1 MSNDWLPYGWHWLD
15 DDDIAAVTKI
25 LRHGHLTQGE
35 TIAEFEQA
43 VAAFCGAKY
52 AIAVANGTAA
62 LHCAAFAAGV
72 GPGDEAITSPITFA
86 ATANCIAYQ
95 GGRPVFADI
104 DPSTRN
110 IALDEIERRIT
121 KNTRAIL
128 PVHFA
133 GRCCDMPAIAAI
145 AQEHDLV
152 VIEDAA
158 HAIGSEYS
166 DHGKIRRVGE
176 CIHSAMVVLSFH
188 PVKHITTGE
197 GGIILTND
205 DALYERLLLCR
216 SHGITKDKK
225 RLQKNEGPWYYEMQ
239 ALGYNY
245 RLTDF
250 QCALGLSQLKKLP
263 GFIERR
269 AEIVRRYNAAF
280 GEIESLI
287 TPHLPASRTAWHLY
301 VLEFDLARLDCDRRR
316 IFEELRERKLGVQVH
331 YIPVHLQPYYRET
344 FGARAG
350 DYPNAERYYERA
362 ISLPLYPRMSDGD
375 VERVMATVIEVVKR
389 HRK

>member
-25 LRHGHLTQGE
+25 LRYGFLTQGE
-35 TIAEFEQA
+35 MVAEFEQA
-43 VAAFCGAKY
+43 VTTYCGAKH
-52 AIAVANGTAA
+52 AVAVANGTAA

-72 GPGDEAITSPITFA
+72 GPGDEAITSPLTFA

-95 GGRPVFADI
+95 RGRPVFADI
-104 DPSTRN
+104 DPATRN
-110 IALDEIERRIT
+110 IDPDEIERRIT

-145 AQEHDLV
+145 AQKHGLV

-158 HAIGSEYS
+158 HAIGSEYL
-166 DHGKIRRVGE
+166 DHDKIRRVGE
-176 CIHSAMVVLSFH
+176 GAHSAMTVFSFH

-197 GGIILTND
+197 GGMILTND

-216 SHGITKDKK
+216 SHGITKDPK

-239 ALGYNY
+239 TLGYNY
-245 RLTDF
+245 RVTDF
-250 QCALGLSQLKKLP
+250 QCALGLSQFKKLP
-263 GFIERR
+263 NFIARR
-269 AEIVRRYNAAF
+269 AEIVRRYNDAF

-287 TPHLPASRTAWHLY
+287 TPQLPVARTAWHLY
-301 VLEFDLARLDCDRRR
+301 VLEFDLAQLDCDRRR

-331 YIPVHLQPYYRET
+331 YIPVHMQPYYRET
-344 FGARAG
+344 FGTRAG

-375 VERVMATVIEVVKR
+375 VERVIATVIDVVKS

>member
-35 TIAEFEQA
+35 TIAEFERA
-43 VAAFCGAKY
+43 VAAFCGAKH
-52 AIAVANGTAA
+52 AVGVANGTAA
-62 LHCAAFAAGV
+62 LHCAAFAAGI
-72 GPGDEAITSPITFA
+72 GPGEEAITSPVTFA

-104 DPSTRN
+104 DSSTRN
-110 IALDEIERRIT
+110 IDPDEIERRIT

-133 GRCCDMPAIAAI
+133 GSCCDMPAIAAI
-145 AQEHDLV
+145 AQEYNLI

-166 DHGKIRRVGE
+166 YHNQIRRVGA
-176 CIHSAMVVLSFH
+176 CAHSAMTVFSFH

-197 GGIILTND
+197 GGMILTND
-205 DALYERLLLCR
+205 DALHERLLLCR
-216 SHGITKDKK
+216 SHGITKDPK

-245 RLTDF
+245 RVTDF
-250 QCALGLSQLKKLP
+250 Q
-263 GFIERR
+263 
-269 AEIVRRYNAAF
+269 
-280 GEIESLI
+280 
-287 TPHLPASRTAWHLY
+287 
-301 VLEFDLARLDCDRRR
+301 
-316 IFEELRERKLGVQVH
+316 
-331 YIPVHLQPYYRET
+331 
-344 FGARAG
+344 
-350 DYPNAERYYERA
+350 
-362 ISLPLYPRMSDGD
+362 
-375 VERVMATVIEVVKR
+375 
-389 HRK
+389 